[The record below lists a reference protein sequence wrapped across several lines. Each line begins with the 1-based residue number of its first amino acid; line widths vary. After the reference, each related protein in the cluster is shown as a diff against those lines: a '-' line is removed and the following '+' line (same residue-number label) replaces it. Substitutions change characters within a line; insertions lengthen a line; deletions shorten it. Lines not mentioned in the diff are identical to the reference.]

1 MGLENISLPSQAKR
15 LSLRRLAFGSASL
28 MLSLVFFFWSGPTA
42 AQAPLA
48 RDVLILSDVGMSH
61 SLTAEVTQ
69 QIVAGVRET
78 PERHI
83 EFYSESLDLQAFPG
97 TPSPEDARDWLAK
110 KYGDHKLDVVV
121 AVGPGAIEFL
131 SDDAQT
137 LFRDVPIVICGSS
150 SDQASNPKLDA
161 RFTGTWVK
169 LEPEQTL
176 ELALHLFPDTRQ
188 VFVVGGSSDFD
199 KVVMSLTKKAL
210 SSVKTKSEITYLTD
224 MEMNK
229 LLEKLRN
236 LPEHSIE
243 LYTSFF
249 RDSAGNKF
257 LNASKAL
264 PMVAAASN
272 GPDFGMSDTY
282 IGQGIVGGYVLPFGK
297 QAKITAQI
305 VSELLDGKKAEELP
319 VETLASEYLFDW
331 RELQH
336 WHIPEASLPFG
347 SVIMFREP
355 SLWDRAKW
363 IWITSLLII
372 AVLCSITI
380 YLQHSRKQLT
390 LAKEKQMQLSGLL
403 INAEEKERSRV
414 ASELHDDFS
423 QRLAILALG
432 LENVDEAT
440 PASLDHVHKQLH
452 ELARSTSE
460 LGSDLHTLSHRLH
473 SSTLESLGLVPAVD
487 ALCREFTCKQGI
499 RVHFSSDEI
508 PRSISPDA
516 ALCIFRIV
524 QEALRN
530 LKKYSGAEEAEVDLR
545 MTGGRLEISVRD
557 EGRGFSL
564 SDLGQ
569 NGGIGIRSM
578 EQRARLLG
586 GTFEIHSEPGKGT
599 TLEAWVPFKPIA
611 RHATGQRGG

>member
-15 LSLRRLAFGSASL
+15 PSLRRLAFGSASL

-188 VFVVGGSSDFD
+188 VIVVGGSSDFD

-372 AVLCSITI
+372 AVLSSITI

-545 MTGGRLEISVRD
+545 MAGGRLEISVRD

-586 GTFEIHSEPGKGT
+586 GKFEIHSEPGKGT

-611 RHATGQRGG
+611 RHATGQRGV

>member
-188 VFVVGGSSDFD
+188 VIVVGGSSDFD

-372 AVLCSITI
+372 AVLSSITI

-545 MTGGRLEISVRD
+545 MAGGRLEISVRD

-586 GTFEIHSEPGKGT
+586 GKFEIHSEPGKGT

-611 RHATGQRGG
+611 RHATGQRGV